1 MTEFLYGLFYLC
13 VLALI
18 VGCCADLIVT
28 RPRRVEDE
36 PLFSPSEQRRANRA
50 RDGKARPPS
59 RAAVKRAEELSGPY
73 RLSDLQGIL
82 EQLGAIEAWG
92 MVLELEFTTVREDI
106 QMVVNRN
113 EVELCT
119 PILDPDYTERF
130 RRAAREVGLQA
141 RSGYTE
147 GQYCVD
153 VTGAWSKIASIIES
167 ISRSLYGVDEGEEV
181 QVRIFT

>member
-1 MTEFLYGLFYLC
+1 MTEFLYGLFYLG

-18 VGCCADLIVT
+18 VGCFAYLIVT
-28 RPRRVEDE
+28 RPSRVEAE
-36 PLFSPSEQRRANRA
+36 PLLSPSEQRRASRA
-50 RDGKARPPS
+50 QTRPPS
-59 RAAVKRAEELSGPY
+59 PAAVKRAEELSGSY
-73 RLSDLQGIL
+73 RLSELEKIL

-92 MVLELEFTTVREDI
+92 MVLELKFTTVREDI

-119 PILDPDYTERF
+119 PFLDPAYTERF

-141 RSGYTE
+141 LYGYTE

-153 VTGAWSKIASIIES
+153 VTGDWSKIASIIKN
-167 ISRSLYGVDEGEEV
+167 ISRSIYGVGDGEEV
-181 QVRIFT
+181 EVRIFT